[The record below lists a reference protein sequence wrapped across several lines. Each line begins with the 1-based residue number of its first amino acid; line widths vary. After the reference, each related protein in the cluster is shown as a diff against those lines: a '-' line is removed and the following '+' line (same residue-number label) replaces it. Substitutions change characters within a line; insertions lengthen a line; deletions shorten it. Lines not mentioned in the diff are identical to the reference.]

1 MTNAIEQLD
10 KLNRGDLSEIK
21 QNNNPHALIK
31 YTMEAVAIML
41 EEKTE
46 WEHIKKN
53 ILGDANLL
61 SKLKNLKG
69 ENMTPDTKAKLKKK
83 SLYDNL

>member
-1 MTNAIEQLD
+1 
-10 KLNRGDLSEIK
+10 
-21 QNNNPHALIK
+21 
-31 YTMEAVAIML
+31 MEAVAIML